1 MNNFWIRK
9 TLHEWKIKMQQAKL
23 YFNFKW
29 TKISNDIE
37 FIYSFLETN
46 ICFKIISKYFQSQLH
61 LY

>member
-1 MNNFWIRK
+1 
-9 TLHEWKIKMQQAKL
+9 MQQAKL